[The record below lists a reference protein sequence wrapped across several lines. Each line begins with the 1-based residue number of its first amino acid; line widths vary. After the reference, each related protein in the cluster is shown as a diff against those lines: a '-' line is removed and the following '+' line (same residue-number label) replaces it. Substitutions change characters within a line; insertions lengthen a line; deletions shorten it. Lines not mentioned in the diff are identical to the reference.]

1 MMKHKMLAA
10 VAAISVFSYAV
21 PAQATHTSVVIRPS
35 IASSGSSIDS
45 AFWLWLDAI
54 LHRHG

>member
-1 MMKHKMLAA
+1 MMKRKILAA
-10 VAAISVFSYAV
+10 VVAISAFSYAV
-21 PAQATHTSVVIRPS
+21 PAQASHASVMIRPS

-45 AFWLWLDAI
+45 SFWLWLDAI